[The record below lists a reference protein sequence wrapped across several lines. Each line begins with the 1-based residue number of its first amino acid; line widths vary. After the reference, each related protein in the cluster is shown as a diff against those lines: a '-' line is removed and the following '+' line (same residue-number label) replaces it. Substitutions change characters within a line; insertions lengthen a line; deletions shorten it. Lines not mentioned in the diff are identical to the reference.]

1 MAWIKVRD
9 GYVRS
14 GSVDYISR
22 STYVF
27 DGKYRLIFD
36 LSSGAT
42 AVYDEYDTKEECE
55 AAIEKLINL
64 LIDGGDL

>member
-9 GYVRS
+9 GYVDADS
-14 GSVDYISR
+14 IIYISR

-55 AAIEKLINL
+55 AAIEKMVEDNILYT
-64 LIDGGDL
+64 